1 MTRNLGVKM
10 ARVEALPLAEKISL
24 AALAELRK
32 GIWCATQA
40 KSSNDESIR
49 DATKHDATH
58 AYENALRL
66 LMQEPNAIRYANVQ
80 EKLTQLEKLL
90 YMMQEK

>member
-1 MTRNLGVKM
+1 MTRNLGVKL
-10 ARVEALPLAEKISL
+10 ARVETFPLVEKISL

-40 KSSNDESIR
+40 KSSKDESIR
-49 DATKHDATH
+49 DATKHDANH

-66 LMQEPNAIRYANVQ
+66 LMQEPSAITDANVQ
-80 EKLTQLEKLL
+80 DKLMQLEKLL
-90 YMMQEK
+90 CTMPQK